1 MNGRSKSKGIILLN
15 VIIVLLMIA
24 FIGASLVAFLS
35 MVSFSANL
43 IIDDMKAFYLAEA
56 GLAQAVSILRSQAGL
71 MTNEEGKIGPINL
84 GEGSYEIKINMKQSL
99 IISTG
104 TAGMAKKKLQLQYN
118 TF

>member
-1 MNGRSKSKGIILLN
+1 MNGKSRGIILLN

-43 IIDDMKAFYLAEA
+43 IIDEMKAFYLAEA
-56 GLAQAVSILRSQAGL
+56 GIAQAVNMLRSQAGL
-71 MTNEEGKIGPINL
+71 LMKKGQIIGPIVL
-84 GEGSYEIKINMKQSL
+84 GDGSYEIAINMDQSL
-99 IISTG
+99 IVSTG
-104 TAGMAKKKLQLQYN
+104 CVGGAKKKLQLQYN